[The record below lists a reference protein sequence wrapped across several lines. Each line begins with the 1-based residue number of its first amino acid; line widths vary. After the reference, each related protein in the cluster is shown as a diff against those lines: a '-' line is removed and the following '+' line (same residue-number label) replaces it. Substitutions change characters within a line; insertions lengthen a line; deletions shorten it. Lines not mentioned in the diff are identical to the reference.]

1 MDPRRPIRWRPRA
14 RHIAAISAT
23 AFVAL
28 TGLLGARVAMG
39 DDPALRAAKPAKE
52 EHSSFVSSAIST
64 ATGLLSD
71 DVGSGDDGDGGD
83 DRSSGSSPSW
93 SGSAP
98 SPSTGTS
105 GG

>member
-1 MDPRRPIRWRPRA
+1 MDKRRPIRWRPRA
-14 RHIAAISAT
+14 RHIAAIAAS
-23 AFVAL
+23 AFVGL
-28 TGLLGARVAMG
+28 TGLLGVRVAMG
-39 DDPALRAAKPAKE
+39 DDPALRSASTAKPAPE
-52 EHSSFVSSAIST
+52 RHTSLVSSVIST

-71 DVGSGDDGDGGD
+71 DEGDDEGDDDGG
-83 DRSSGSSPSW
+83 SSGSW